1 MTSEERDAHAARQ
14 QLALLSLAMLLGMS
28 PWFSATAVAPALAER
43 WGASVSTTAWL
54 TMAVQLGFVGGTL
67 LSALLM
73 LPDRWSARR
82 LAGGSALVAA
92 ATTALIILR
101 SDSPGEA
108 IGLRMVTGAA
118 LAGVY
123 PPGMKLVAGW
133 WRDRRGMAI
142 GVLIGFLTIGSASPH
157 LVRALVPPS
166 EWQLVLAGAAL
177 CSALAAVVILRWVRE
192 GPYQAPP
199 TPFDAHGLRRIIG
212 DRGVVLATGGYL
224 GHMWELYAMWSSIG
238 IFWAFVI
245 ARRSLDPALAPT
257 LAFTTIAIGIVG
269 CIAAG
274 IVADRVGRARVTI
287 IAMAVSGA
295 CALSIGRLLDAPLPL
310 LAIVAI
316 VWGIAIIAD
325 SAQFSACITELAPRE
340 YVGTALTIQ
349 TCLGFLLTMVTIRL
363 VPVWVARWGWE
374 LAYAPLAIGPAL
386 GILAMWRLGRGTPA
400 AVTNTQDARARRSSA
415 AMR

>member
-1 MTSEERDAHAARQ
+1 MRNGAGDARW
-14 QLALLSLAMLLGMS
+14 QLALLSMAMLLGMS

-43 WGASVSTTAWL
+43 WGASASTTAWL
-54 TMAVQLGFVGGTL
+54 TMAVQLGFVAGTL

-101 SDSPGEA
+101 PDSPGEA
-108 IGLRMVTGAA
+108 IALRVLTGAA

-157 LVRALVPPS
+157 LVRSLVAPDD
-166 EWQLVLAGAAL
+166 WRLVLGGAAL
-177 CSALAAVVILRWVRE
+177 CSAVAGLLILRWGRE
-192 GPYQAPP
+192 GPYQVPP
-199 TPFDAHGLRRIIG
+199 TPFDVHGLRRILS

-238 IFWAFVI
+238 LFWAFVVGQ
-245 ARRSLDPALAPT
+245 RSLDPAVAPV
-257 LAFTTIAIGIVG
+257 LAFVTIATGIAG
-269 CIAAG
+269 CVAAG
-274 IVADRVGRARVTI
+274 LLADRVGRPRVTI
-287 IAMAVSGA
+287 IAMAVSGG
-295 CALSIGRLLDAPLPL
+295 CALGIGRLLEAPLPVL
-310 LAIVAI
+310 VGVAI
-316 VWGIAIIAD
+316 VWGVAIIAD

-340 YVGTALTIQ
+340 YIGTALTLQ
-349 TCLGFLLTMVTIRL
+349 TSLGFLLTMVTIRL
-363 VPVWVARWGWE
+363 VPVWVADWGWTH
-374 LAYAPLAIGPAL
+374 AYAPLAIGPAL
-386 GILAMWRLGRGTPA
+386 GILAMWRLGRIHRPVPRAGPA
-400 AVTNTQDARARRSSA
+400 AGSRAPA
-415 AMR
+415 AAP

>member
-1 MTSEERDAHAARQ
+1 MMHEPRAGDQREARR

-43 WGASVSTTAWL
+43 WGAAMTTTAWL
-54 TMAVQLGFVGGTL
+54 TMAVQLGFVAGTL

-73 LPDRWSARR
+73 LPDRWSVRR
-82 LAGGSALVAA
+82 LAGGSALLAA

-101 SDSPGEA
+101 SDSPAEA

-157 LVRALVPPS
+157 LVRAVVSPS
-166 EWQLVLAGAAL
+166 DWQLVLAGAAL
-177 CSALAAVVILRWVRE
+177 CSALAAIVFLRWIRE

-199 TPFDAHGLRRIIG
+199 TPFNVHGLRRIVG

-238 IFWAFVI
+238 IFWAFVVG
-245 ARRSLDPALAPT
+245 RRALDPALAPA
-257 LAFTTIAIGIVG
+257 LAFATIATGIVG
-269 CIAAG
+269 CIVAG
-274 IVADRVGRARVTI
+274 VVADRVGRARVTI
-287 IAMAVSGA
+287 VAMAVSGA
-295 CALSIGRLLDAPLPL
+295 CALGIGRLLDAPLPV
-310 LAIVAI
+310 LALVAI
-316 VWGIAIIAD
+316 VWGVTIIAD
-325 SAQFSACITELAPRE
+325 SAQFSACVTELAPRE
-340 YVGTALTIQ
+340 YVGTALTLQ

-363 VPVWVARWGWE
+363 VPVWVSTWGWE
-374 LAYAPLAIGPAL
+374 VAYTPLAIGPAL
-386 GILAMWRLGRGTPA
+386 GILAMWRLGA
-400 AVTNTQDARARRSSA
+400 AVRSDAARAGPP
-415 AMR
+415 